1 MTRFGE
7 LLERLKQA
15 LRERVRNGELTE
27 RGLARRV
34 GLSQAHIHNV
44 LNGKRIL
51 TSSVA
56 DRLMAE
62 LRLSLFD
69 LLKAD
74 EFEKLF
80 RRTCRGQACP
90 GVVAAMCLRHRDAR
104 PPRGRSSGPDGHS
117 LPN

>member
-1 MTRFGE
+1 MTGFVE

-15 LRERVRNGELTE
+15 LTERVRNGELTE

-56 DRLMAE
+56 DRLMSE

-69 LLKAD
+69 LVEAD
-74 EFEKLF
+74 EFEKLL
-80 RRTCRGQACP
+80 RRTCRGQACR
-90 GVVAAMCLRHRDAR
+90 GVVAAMCLRQRDAR
-104 PPRGRSSGPDGHS
+104 LPRGRFSGPDGHS
-117 LPN
+117 PPN